1 MKKGKVAFAELPQTQ
16 QIPDTGLY
24 EAVPGILS
32 EGGADPLSQ

>member
-1 MKKGKVAFAELPQTQ
+1 MLQTQ